1 MVTSCTSFLK
11 IHSDNLIT
19 SRKEKV
25 KAMKEVEK
33 MMEAAAEKAGQLLN
47 AEIEQL
53 GGKVCFKRQ
62 RRLEIKTESKCFI
75 CTLDLDISFE
85 HFQEDGFAFN
95 QAEIFLLPE
104 EVPVFTHALSE
115 HLIPFPTEYRQ
126 WTILNPNIASVY
138 LEATEP
144 PADFASRLSAA
155 LQVLE
160 Q

>member
-1 MVTSCTSFLK
+1 
-11 IHSDNLIT
+11 
-19 SRKEKV
+19 
-25 KAMKEVEK
+25 MKEVEK

-53 GGKVCFKRQ
+53 GGKVCFKKQ
-62 RRLEIKTESKCFI
+62 RRLEIQTDSKCFI
-75 CTLDLDISFE
+75 CTLDLDLSFE

-104 EVPVFTHALSE
+104 EVPAFTCVLSE

-126 WTILNPNIASVY
+126 WTILNPNIASVCM
-138 LEATEP
+138 EATEP
-144 PADFASRLSAA
+144 PAHFAERLSVA
-155 LQVLE
+155 LQAFD